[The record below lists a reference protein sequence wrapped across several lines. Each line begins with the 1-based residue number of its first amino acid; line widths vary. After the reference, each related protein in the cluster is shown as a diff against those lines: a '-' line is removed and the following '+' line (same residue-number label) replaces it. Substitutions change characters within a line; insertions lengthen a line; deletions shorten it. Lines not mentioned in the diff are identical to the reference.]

1 MENEFIEVMRLKT
14 NAQLFLILRNN
25 KDYNLLAIEA
35 VKIIINERN
44 LSDYELQQEQDH
56 IDDLGQ
62 VKELKAQE
70 TLESHRKVLNLSILY
85 LG

>member
-14 NAQLFLILRNN
+14 NAQLFLILSNN
-25 KDYNLLAIEA
+25 EDYNLLAIEA

-56 IDDLGQ
+56 MDDLGQ

-70 TLESHRKVLNLSILY
+70 TLDSHRKVLNLSILY

>member
-25 KDYNLLAIEA
+25 KDYNLLVIEA

>member
-14 NAQLFLILRNN
+14 NAQLFLILSNN
-25 KDYNLLAIEA
+25 EDYNLLAIEA

-70 TLESHRKVLNLSILY
+70 TLESHRKALNLSILY

>member
-14 NAQLFLILRNN
+14 NAQLFLILSNN
-25 KDYNLLAIEA
+25 EDYNLLAIEA

>member
-44 LSDYELQQEQDH
+44 LSDYELQQEQGH

>member
-1 MENEFIEVMRLKT
+1 MRLKT

>member
-14 NAQLFLILRNN
+14 NAQLFLILSNN
-25 KDYNLLAIEA
+25 EDYNLLAIEA

-70 TLESHRKVLNLSILY
+70 TL
-85 LG
+85 